1 ITSRRAGTLTDSH
14 RLLALWAAA
23 CAEAQ
28 AQQLAGDESRTRE
41 GRKLE
46 RKAHIASGSLTR
58 LSADGQR
65 TLDGPSA
72 NVTYKCAK
80 RWILGI
86 VFYPDS
92 KSQLRA
98 GQTPIGP
105 ATQVLRYGM

>member
-1 ITSRRAGTLTDSH
+1 MILPKDRDPRFITIRRAGTLTDSH

-46 RKAHIASGSLTR
+46 RKVHIAPGSLTR

-65 TLDGPSA
+65 TLDGRSA

-80 RWILGI
+80 EM
-86 VFYPDS
+86 D
-92 KSQLRA
+92 LRDR
-98 GQTPIGP
+98 
-105 ATQVLRYGM
+105 LLS